1 MKHATRINALAR
13 QASGAAFGIAHGAV
27 LFFGLAGMAYLGHD
41 GGSRPVIGYA
51 DLRVQGKAAPTVS
64 EAAMVLADAHRAQPA
79 LVATQ
84 KPEPG
89 LSAPSARKPSPAL
102 ASLRMPAFDLE
113 DGDDGLSPEMLRV
126 RDWITDTYRVSGD
139 VIEPA
144 LMAAEESA
152 EEHGFDPLLIVAIM
166 AVESSFN
173 PRAVSNMGA
182 QGLMQVIPRYHQ
194 DKIGQ
199 GRGKY
204 ALFDPTLNVRVG
216 TLVLQEGLQRYGSL
230 QRALQYYNG
239 SLKDPNARYT
249 RKVMAIKK
257 RLVAAS
263 GREAVVRNETPASAG

>member
-1 MKHATRINALAR
+1 
-13 QASGAAFGIAHGAV
+13 
-27 LFFGLAGMAYLGHD
+27 
-41 GGSRPVIGYA
+41 
-51 DLRVQGKAAPTVS
+51 
-64 EAAMVLADAHRAQPA
+64 
-79 LVATQ
+79 
-84 KPEPG
+84 
-89 LSAPSARKPSPAL
+89 
-102 ASLRMPAFDLE
+102 
-113 DGDDGLSPEMLRV
+113 
-126 RDWITDTYRVSGD
+126 
-139 VIEPA
+139 
-144 LMAAEESA
+144 
-152 EEHGFDPLLIVAIM
+152 
-166 AVESSFN
+166 
-173 PRAVSNMGA
+173 MGA